1 MFAWAWPICCSKNNS
16 ESKQVFLTNC
26 LEQSCIETNLAEQK
40 ACAHRPRAAVV
51 DDQPHPR
58 KQPIMR
64 HRTNHLQSS
73 IVWRFSNR
81 AT

>member
-1 MFAWAWPICCSKNNS
+1 VADLLQQKKTIPSQCEVSYPIVWNRAVLKRS
-16 ESKQVFLTNC
+16 
-26 LEQSCIETNLAEQK
+26 NLAEEK

-64 HRTNHLQSS
+64 HGTNHLQSS
-73 IVWRFSNR
+73 IGWRLGSR